1 MVGENLDKS
10 RIAINQLLTGEA
22 EDVYTFDY
30 RLWSET
36 AKGEEESASELS
48 V

>member
-1 MVGENLDKS
+1 
-10 RIAINQLLTGEA
+10 
-22 EDVYTFDY
+22 VYTFDY

-48 V
+48 VWVYYYYVSVS